1 MLSIR
6 SLAETDL
13 EAAAVILASAF
24 QRTSPWVADLRFYR
38 NLQPDGYFAAEQAGV
53 LAGMVGATL
62 YSNFAYIGMM
72 GVHQNFQR
80 QGIGLALM
88 QHLLDWLDGQKIPQ
102 VQLDASPYGQ
112 PLYEKLGFVPEEQ
125 VLVLQRPAGMP
136 LAAFP
141 RQIEHLQPSDL
152 TELAERDAEI
162 FGADRSRVFAALLE
176 TCPGRAFKS
185 LDAQERLTG
194 YLFTAERR
202 IGPWVM
208 LEPDSAE
215 ALLQAALSLEYSE
228 SLSVVVPET
237 SSLVLT
243 LLQKYGFEQTRI
255 NRHMSRGTASAASQR
270 AKVFAQ
276 TSLSVG

>member
-1 MLSIR
+1 MLLIR
-6 SLAETDL
+6 PLAETNL

-24 QRTSPWVADLRFYR
+24 QRTGHWASELRFYR
-38 NLQPDGYFAAEQAGV
+38 SLQPDGYFGAEQAGA
-53 LAGMVGATL
+53 LAGMVGATI

-72 GVHQNFQR
+72 GVHQDFQR

-88 QHLLDWLDGQKIPQ
+88 QHLLNWLDEQNIPQ

-112 PLYEKLGFVPEEQ
+112 PLYEKLGFAPEER
-125 VLVLQRPAGMP
+125 VFVLQRQAETP

-141 RQIEHLQPSDL
+141 RQIERIQPSDL
-152 TELAERDAEI
+152 VELAERDAKI
-162 FGADRSRVFAALLE
+162 FGADRRRVFSAQLE
-176 TCPGRAFKS
+176 TYPGRAFKS
-185 LDAQERLTG
+185 LDARGNLTG
-194 YLFTAERR
+194 YLFTTERR

-208 LEPDSAE
+208 LEPNDAE
-215 ALLQAALSLEYSE
+215 ALLQAALALEFSE

-237 SSLVLT
+237 SPLALE
-243 LLQKYGFEQTRI
+243 LLQKYGFEQTRT
-255 NRHMSRGTASAASQR
+255 NRHMSRGAANSPSQR